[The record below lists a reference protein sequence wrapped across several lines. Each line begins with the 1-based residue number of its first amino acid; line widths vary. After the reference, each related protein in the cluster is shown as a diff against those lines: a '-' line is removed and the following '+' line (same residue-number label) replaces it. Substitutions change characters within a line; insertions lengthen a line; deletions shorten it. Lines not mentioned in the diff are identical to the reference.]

1 MTHADTTTTEVD
13 VQYPIDFLWLELTNQ
28 CNLQCVHCYA
38 ESSPRTG
45 HSDIL
50 LLADYE
56 RLIDEARAL
65 GCKKIQFIGGEPT
78 LNQDLE
84 CLIVRAVSVGYLFI
98 EVFTNLT
105 HLPQKLLACFK
116 NYGVRVATS
125 IYAPTEDVHDR
136 ITQVNGSFNKTIRNL
151 QRLLDASVSVRVG
164 VINMKQN
171 SDLIDAT
178 TQFLKNKGIK
188 DVGIDCLRLFGRG
201 RTGGKG
207 DLQELCG
214 ACASGTLCIA
224 PDGRVSP
231 CIMSKDWSIGSV
243 LETPLVDIVESEKLR
258 SLRRDIYRTVVEPRE
273 VSDASNHGNGN
284 TISVCDPHCPPYC
297 EPACSPRC
305 GPTCDPISCN
315 PRSCWPAMCNPT

>member
-1 MTHADTTTTEVD
+1 MTHTSSTTAEVGMEN
-13 VQYPIDFLWLELTNQ
+13 PIDFLWLELTNQ
-28 CNLQCVHCYA
+28 CNLRCVHCYA
-38 ESSPRTG
+38 ESSPHAR
-45 HSDIL
+45 HSDRL

-56 RLIDEARAL
+56 RLINEARTL
-65 GCKKIQFIGGEPT
+65 GCRKIQFIGGEPT
-78 LNQDLE
+78 LNQELE
-84 CLIVRAVSVGYLFI
+84 HLIVRAVSAGYTFI

-105 HLPQKLLACFK
+105 RLSQKLLVCFK
-116 NYGVRVATS
+116 NHGVHVATS
-125 IYAPTEDVHDR
+125 IYAPTHDIHDR
-136 ITQVNGSFNKTIRNL
+136 ITQVQGSFKKTIGNL
-151 QRLLDASVSVRVG
+151 QRLLEVNVSVRVG

-178 TQFLKNKGIK
+178 IQFLKNKGVEN
-188 DVGIDCLRLFGRG
+188 VGIDRLRLFGRG

-214 ACASGTLCIA
+214 ACAGGTLCIA

-243 LETPLVDIVESEKLR
+243 LETSLADIVESEKLR
-258 SLRRDIYRTVVEPRE
+258 SLRKNIYRTVVESRE
-273 VSDASNHGNGN
+273 ASGGSHYGNKN